1 MCISSSFMAISI
13 LLFMDVASHI
23 QTDYNNRMI
32 ANYMLELIE
41 TTVFRMTGSLLGW
54 CLSIAQKSVE
64 A

>member
-13 LLFMDVASHI
+13 LLFMDVASQI
-23 QTDYNNRMI
+23 QTDSNNRMI

-41 TTVFRMTGSLLGW
+41 TTVFRMTGGLLGL

>member
-1 MCISSSFMAISI
+1 MAISI
-13 LLFMDVASHI
+13 PLFMDVASHI

-41 TTVFRMTGSLLGW
+41 TTVFRLTGSLLGW